1 MQFQLSDII
10 QNPKLLA
17 DVSEHDLD
25 HLIQLHPAVALFRLE
40 KYKKNKND
48 AQLAQTSFYLA
59 NRNILYQLDY
69 SNKETSLVEE
79 IRTDANNESDNILAQ
94 IDDIAVTNKEE
105 VVYTIATTEEP
116 AKSEVIQQNVHQE
129 FDHTKST
136 SNFNELHEIVPLP
149 SNSTKIVAEVLRTT
163 DNTKLDDSDKNAH
176 WATIVAEGQ
185 DHVTFG
191 DAFEQTLEDPDAE

>member
-69 SNKETSLVEE
+69 SNKEKLM
-79 IRTDANNESDNILAQ
+79 LQ
-94 IDDIAVTNKEE
+94 I
-105 VVYTIATTEEP
+105 
-116 AKSEVIQQNVHQE
+116 
-129 FDHTKST
+129 
-136 SNFNELHEIVPLP
+136 
-149 SNSTKIVAEVLRTT
+149 
-163 DNTKLDDSDKNAH
+163 
-176 WATIVAEGQ
+176 
-185 DHVTFG
+185 
-191 DAFEQTLEDPDAE
+191 